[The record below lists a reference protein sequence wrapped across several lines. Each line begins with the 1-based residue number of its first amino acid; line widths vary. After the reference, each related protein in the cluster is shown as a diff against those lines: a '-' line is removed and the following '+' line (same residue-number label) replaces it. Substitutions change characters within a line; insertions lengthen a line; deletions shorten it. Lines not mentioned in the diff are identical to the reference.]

1 MGNRPLENLEKYLE
15 EWILRLDEPQ
25 EFYQGSRCPFA
36 KSAWNNNRAK
46 VVKSFHPDI
55 NVFWATVAEECEN
68 FNQEFDII
76 IVVSNS
82 IYDIQNIDSAVD
94 ALNIYLNTQNKDLW
108 LLQSCNDLYSM
119 VFIQKI
125 TALDDASKILERTPY
140 YDKMRPDVFDKLII
154 YRRILRNNLQG
165 NKNESK

>member
-1 MGNRPLENLEKYLE
+1 
-15 EWILRLDEPQ
+15 
-25 EFYQGSRCPFA
+25 
-36 KSAWNNNRAK
+36 
-46 VVKSFHPDI
+46 
-55 NVFWATVAEECEN
+55 
-68 FNQEFDII
+68 
-76 IVVSNS
+76 
-82 IYDIQNIDSAVD
+82 
-94 ALNIYLNTQNKDLW
+94 
-108 LLQSCNDLYSM
+108 